1 MWCNELFLYIHV
13 IVTWLIF
20 SCKFYISIIYCI
32 LHVIFLHDSFTS
44 KSEFSIGF
52 GFHIWF
58 LHCLLS
64 HMICT
69 TFFTMLHF
77 ILHFHMWFLSY
88 DLLYFLIWFYT
99 RSFIVRCDFHIIHLI
114 PHLLSPM
121 INLFS
126 HVIFDSLIV
135 PLFMWFIYLLMCDH
149 LLQFMSHMFTW
160 VHM

>member
-1 MWCNELFLYIHV
+1 MTYFLMQ
-13 IVTWLIF
+13 
-20 SCKFYISIIYCI
+20 I
-32 LHVIFLHDSFTS
+32 LHKHHLLYFTCD
-44 KSEFSIGF
+44 FSSWFIYF
-52 GFHIWF
+52 QKWVFHRIR
-58 LHCLLS
+58 LS
-64 HMICT
+64 HMIFTLFAFTCDLHD
-69 TFFTMLHF
+69 FFHVMLHF

-149 LLQFMSHMFTW
+149 ILQFMSHMFTW